1 MLTIHKNVD
10 GTYWIFLEINS
21 DEKPVL
27 KFSGNFQRVGDTEGE
42 SDKTMTI
49 TIPTFGD
56 PE

>member
-1 MLTIHKNVD
+1 MLYIHKNVD
-10 GTYWIFLEINS
+10 GTYWIDLEISADN
-21 DEKPVL
+21 KPVL
-27 KFSGNFQRVGDTEGE
+27 SFSGNFQRVGDTEGE

>member
-10 GTYWIFLEINS
+10 GTYWIDLEVNS

-27 KFSGNFQRVGDTEGE
+27 KFSGNFQRVGDIEGE

-49 TIPTFGD
+49 TVHTFGD